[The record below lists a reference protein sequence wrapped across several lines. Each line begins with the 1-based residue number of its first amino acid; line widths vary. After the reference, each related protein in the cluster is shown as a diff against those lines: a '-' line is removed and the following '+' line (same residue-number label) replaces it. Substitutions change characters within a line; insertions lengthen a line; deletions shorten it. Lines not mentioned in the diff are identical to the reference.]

1 MRSLHLEVAIMTLF
15 SIARKNMKNNFNNYF
30 LYFAS
35 MIFSIV
41 IYFTFVSLKYDK
53 TILATSDGS
62 PKISAAFSAASVVL
76 MIFVAI
82 FIWYSNSFFTRKRKK
97 EVALY
102 SLLGVR
108 KKQIGK
114 MLFYENFILG
124 VIALTIGIALGSI
137 LSKYFVLLLMRVMGH
152 ESLTNF
158 SISFAAIVNTIIVF
172 MIITLLTSFQGYRV
186 IYRFKLIDLFQAE
199 KQGESEPKASF
210 FLALLSIVLIGIGYW
225 IALQNLVTS
234 NIWKTLGMA
243 ITPLIILATVI
254 LGTYLLF
261 SSVTVYMLKL
271 AKKNKKSYWNGIN
284 IIGISQLLYRIKGN
298 ARTLTIIA
306 ILSATTL
313 SAVGTSYSSYYN
325 NRHNVETANPNSF
338 MFTVTDNNVSKEVQ
352 DTISKDKNHQILYH
366 ETIPTIE
373 VDVDTKNLYD
383 YGYMPYTLISVSDFN
398 KLAKEQHRKDSLSL
412 KGNQAA
418 VLDAMYMEGYSPKYI
433 GTEVSFNLKD
443 HEQKISFIDLKKYS
457 VLNAKTVFNTIV
469 VSDELFT
476 ELVEVTTPLDME
488 VYKINNEDDAEK
500 LTEKLTSIIPD
511 QAKFS
516 NFYTDYSSGLETTGL
531 LIFMSGFLGLVFLA
545 ATGSII
551 YFKQLTEA
559 TSDKGRY
566 EILLKIGVKKKEI
579 YKSIAKQILFIFA
592 IPLLA
597 GIAHSAIALTA
608 LSNLL
613 QTNLVVPVVICI
625 SVYTA
630 IYIIYYFLTV
640 NTYYKIVSKTK

>member
-1 MRSLHLEVAIMTLF
+1 MTLF
-15 SIARKNMKNNFNNYF
+15 NIAQKNMKNNFSNYF

-53 TILATSDGS
+53 TILATSEGS

-114 MLFYENFILG
+114 MLFYENFTLG
-124 VIALTIGIALGSI
+124 IIALAIGIALGSI
-137 LSKYFVLLLMRVMGH
+137 LSKYFVSLLMKVMGH
-152 ESLTNF
+152 DTLVNF
-158 SISFAAIVNTIIVF
+158 SVSFAAIVNTIIVF
-172 MIITLLTSFQGYRV
+172 MIITLFTSFQGYRV

-199 KQGESEPKASF
+199 KQGEPEPKASF
-210 FLALLSIVLIGIGYW
+210 FLALLSILLIGIGYW

-234 NIWKTLGMA
+234 SIWKTLGMA

-254 LGTYLLF
+254 IGTYLLF
-261 SSVTVYMLKL
+261 NSVTVYLLKL

-306 ILSATTL
+306 VLSATTL

-325 NRHNVETANPNSF
+325 NRHNTQIANPNSF
-338 MFTVTDNNVSKEVQ
+338 MFTVTDNTVSNKVKE
-352 DTISKDKNHQILYH
+352 TISNDIDHQIMYH

-373 VDVDTKNLYD
+373 VNVDTTNLYN
-383 YGYMPYTLISVSDFN
+383 YGDMPYTLISASDFN
-398 KLAKEQHRKDSLSL
+398 KLANNQNRKDSLSL
-412 KGNQAA
+412 KGNQATA
-418 VLDAMYMEGYSPKYI
+418 LDAAYMEGYSPKYI
-433 GTEVSFNLKD
+433 GTEVSFKVNEF
-443 HEQKISFIDLKKYS
+443 EQKIAFTDLKKYS
-457 VLNAKTVFNTIV
+457 VLNSNTVFNVIV

-476 ELVEVTTPLDME
+476 ELVKVAPPLDME
-488 VYKINNEDDAEK
+488 VYKIKNEDDAEK
-500 LTEKLTSIIPD
+500 LTNEIKSFLPD
-511 QAKFS
+511 EAKFS
-516 NFYTDYSSGLETTGL
+516 NFYSDYSSGLETSGL
-531 LIFMSGFLGLVFLA
+531 MIFMSGFLGLVFLA

-579 YKSIAKQILFIFA
+579 YKSIAKQNLFIFA

-597 GIAHSAIALTA
+597 GIAHSAVALTA

-613 QTNLVVPVVICI
+613 QTNLVVPVAICI
-625 SVYTA
+625 GVYTGV
-630 IYIIYYFLTV
+630 YIIYYFLTV
-640 NTYYKIVSKTK
+640 KTYYKIVLKTK